1 MAVSRIASVADI
13 DSPAELAHANEFT
26 ARKKPVISVVI
37 PTLNEAENI
46 EATIQS
52 AMASG
57 VEIIVADGGSTD
69 ATAEFAETLDA
80 RVIHSPPGRATQQ
93 NAGAAAAAG
102 DILLF
107 LHADTLLPPGWQN
120 DVFES
125 LLSPSVVGGSFLWS
139 SDMDGFCMRAAR
151 LFVRW
156 RTMYCHEPW
165 GDQAIFVSKAD
176 FQAIGGFPDVPIAE
190 DRDFIRI
197 LKRRGRIAT
206 IPKHVVTSA
215 RRWRRLGLARGFITD
230 WLIVMGCR
238 LGFSRRLLAKLY

>member
-1 MAVSRIASVADI
+1 MAVSRIASAADI
-13 DSPAELAHANEFT
+13 DSPAELAHTNKFPACE
-26 ARKKPVISVVI
+26 KPVISVVI

-46 EATIQS
+46 ESAIQS
-52 AMASG
+52 ARVSG
-57 VEIIVADGGSTD
+57 VEIIVPDGGSTD
-69 ATAEFAETLDA
+69 GTTELAATLGA

-107 LHADTLLPPGWQN
+107 LHADTLLPLGWQN
-120 DVFES
+120 DVFEAMLARS
-125 LLSPSVVGGSFLWS
+125 IIGGGFLWS
-139 SDMDGFCMRAAR
+139 TDMDGFCMRAAR
-151 LFVRW
+151 LFVRL
-156 RTMYCHEPW
+156 RTTYCHEPW

-206 IPKHVVTSA
+206 IPKHVLTSA
-215 RRWRRLGLARGFITD
+215 RRWRRLGLVRGFLTD

-238 LGFSRRLLAKLY
+238 LGLPRRLLAKLY